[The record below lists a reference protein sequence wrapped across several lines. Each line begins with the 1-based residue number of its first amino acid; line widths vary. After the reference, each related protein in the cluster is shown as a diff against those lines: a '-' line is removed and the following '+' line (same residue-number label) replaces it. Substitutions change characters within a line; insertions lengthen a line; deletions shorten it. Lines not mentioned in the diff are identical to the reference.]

1 MGTIVKRR
9 IPMTLNDLEIAVQV
23 LEEEEIKRGCCMP
36 YDCMHHEMCD
46 EDSGYCY
53 QCQRMIELLAQV
65 RHLTPA
71 DWEEARVEKERGERA
86 AFAYRLE
93 TVRELEAIG
102 DYAAAERMFGDE
114 EEV

>member
-9 IPMTLNDLEIAVQV
+9 IPMTLSELEIAVQV
-23 LEEEEIKRGCCMP
+23 LEEEESRRGCCMP
-36 YDCMHHEMCD
+36 YDCMHHEQCD
-46 EDSGYCY
+46 ADNGFCY
-53 QCQRMIELLAQV
+53 QCKRMLRLLEQV

-71 DWEEARVEKERGERA
+71 DWKEAEAQKERGERA
-86 AFAYRLE
+86 AFAYKLE